1 MRMVADQLEAAL
13 INRGLAKPK
22 RLEIHNLV
30 TSTNQLAKQYLLNAS
45 VMPDVIIANQQ
56 SAGYGRLKREFY
68 SPQQTGIYM
77 SLLLPDIP
85 LNEEATLLTPLSAVA
100 VVRAI
105 RAVCQI
111 ETQIKWV
118 NDIYYEGQ
126 KVVGILAES
135 IPHHGIVIGI
145 GIDFKDDG
153 QLSQLVEKAGVLL
166 PNTSPITRNQL
177 ISQILLEFD
186 RLLPT
191 YRQKEFM
198 AEYREVSLLITKKIV
213 IRLNEEKTLTGYVQD
228 ITNNGELVIQTE
240 KQRLQII
247 RAGEVERVL
256 SW

>member
-1 MRMVADQLEAAL
+1 
-13 INRGLAKPK
+13 
-22 RLEIHNLV
+22 
-30 TSTNQLAKQYLLNAS
+30 
-45 VMPDVIIANQQ
+45 
-56 SAGYGRLKREFY
+56 
-68 SPQQTGIYM
+68 M

-228 ITNNGELVIQTE
+228 ITNNGELVIQTVG
-240 KQRLQII
+240 QRLQII

>member
-1 MRMVADQLEAAL
+1 MLIVQLDYDL
-13 INRGLAKPK
+13 INQGLTKTK
-22 RLEIHNLV
+22 RLEIHDLV
-30 TSTNQLAKQYLLNAS
+30 TSTNQRAKQYLLNRSA
-45 VMPDVIIANQQ
+45 MPEVIIANQQ
-56 SAGYGRLKREFY
+56 SAGYGRLKRQFY

-77 SLLLPDIP
+77 SLLLPNIP
-85 LNEEATLLTPLSAVA
+85 LNEDASLLTPMSAVA
-100 VVRAI
+100 VMRAI
-105 RAVCQI
+105 RTICQI

-118 NDIYYEGQ
+118 NDIYYEGR

-135 IPHHGIVIGI
+135 IPNHGIVIGI
-145 GIDFKDDG
+145 GIDFKNDG
-153 QLSQLVEKAGVLL
+153 QLKQLVEKAGVLL

-186 RLLPT
+186 CLLPV
-191 YRQKEFM
+191 YRQKAFM
-198 AEYREVSLLITKKIV
+198 AEYREASLLISKKIV
-213 IRLNEEKTLTGYVQD
+213 VRLNEEKILTGYVQD